1 MTESRRGVLAWA
13 IPAAL
18 VVAVSIA
25 ISVRQSRASNDVP
38 PARFSGSRVIL
49 KTPSLLNT
57 SKLASRVSVAIVR
70 DEAAAK
76 FYDSPATLDSIVTS
90 WKNALT
96 AIGAE
101 PRVVSSSAIGAAR
114 GARVLVVP
122 SSPCLTVATRE
133 AMDLAGSRGQGL
145 IVTGSAGVKD
155 AGCREIGYGLV
166 VALTGATRVEQL
178 EERSMV
184 YVTIPYGG
192 PLSADIPPGSR
203 IDLNPAKQVALRL
216 ADRDA
221 VYSDYSLEPQPV
233 AGQPLLEAAIAHS
246 TYRGA
251 RVVYWGF
258 GVRETVA
265 RPWNRAVV
273 SLLVRNS
280 VAWTARLPI
289 SAIEPWPNNRHSAT
303 AFVQDVEDQFTNARY
318 AADTLAAVGVP
329 GTFFVI
335 SDLARRNTRLT
346 RRLADAGEVGSHT
359 ENHGLLGGLKR
370 ERQFERLAVTQH
382 DLTEILGGKI
392 HGLRPPEEQFD
403 SATMAGWLAAGGTY
417 IVGANDS
424 RCASPELIPIGRDTL
439 TLLPRTGDDDFG
451 ALAPGESQNP
461 KATAALLESEFSWI
475 RELGGLYALSYHSQL
490 LSRPEHLPALA
501 QLARSIAADTTVWIT
516 TSDGIASWWRARSQ
530 VQASSRLIN
539 ANRLDITVRN
549 LGTGVVRQSVVRV
562 ELPTSI
568 AASRASTGKLLP
580 SERGVA
586 RVMLPLLPPR
596 TATQVSVALG
606 SAPTV
611 KPQMLSSRRTPAA
624 PVRTRRAIPRRRR

>member
-1 MTESRRGVLAWA
+1 MTSARRGVLAWA

-18 VVAVSIA
+18 VVAISIV
-25 ISVRQSRASNDVP
+25 ISVRQSRAANDAT
-38 PARFSGSRVIL
+38 PARFSGSTVIL
-49 KTPSLLNT
+49 KMPSLLNT
-57 SKLASRVSVAIVR
+57 ARLPSRVSVAVVR
-70 DEAAAK
+70 DAAAAK
-76 FYDSPATLDSIVTS
+76 FYDSPATLDSIVDS

-96 AIGAE
+96 AIGADA
-101 PRVVSSSAIGAAR
+101 RIVSSSAISATR
-114 GARVLVVP
+114 GARVIVIP

-133 AMDLAGSRGQGL
+133 AIDLAGSRGQGL
-145 IVTGSAGVKD
+145 IVTGAAGIND
-155 AGCREIGYGLV
+155 AGCRQIGYGLIV
-166 VALTGATRVEQL
+166 GLTGASRVQRL
-178 EERSMV
+178 EARPMV

-203 IDLNPAKQVALRL
+203 IDLKPASQLALRL
-216 ADRDA
+216 VDRDA
-221 VYSDYSLEPQPV
+221 VYTDYSLKPQAV
-233 AGQPLLEAAIAHS
+233 SGEPLLDGAIAHS
-246 TYRGA
+246 TYKGA

-289 SAIEPWPNNRHSAT
+289 SAVEPWPNNHQSAT

-318 AADTLAAVGVP
+318 AADTLKAIGVP

-359 ENHGLLGGLKR
+359 ENHHLLGGMKK

-382 DLTEILGGKI
+382 DLTDILGAKI
-392 HGLRPPEEQFD
+392 SGLRPPEEQFD
-403 SATMAGWLAAGGTY
+403 SATMAGWLAAGGSY

-424 RCASPELIPIGRDTL
+424 RCASPELIPVGRDTL
-439 TLLPRTGDDDFG
+439 TLLPRTGDDDFE
-451 ALAPGESQNP
+451 ALAPGESQDP
-461 KATAALLESEFSWI
+461 KATAKLLETEFSWV

-501 QLARSIAADTTVWIT
+501 QLARTVAADTSVWIT
-516 TSDGIASWWRARSQ
+516 TTDGIATWWRKRSQ
-530 VQASSRLIN
+530 VQTSTRMLN
-539 ANRLDITVRN
+539 ANRLEITLRN
-549 LGTGVVRQSVVRV
+549 RGDGLVHQSVVRV
-562 ELPTSI
+562 DLPTTLTP
-568 AASRASTGKLLP
+568 SRVSRGKLLASGP
-580 SERGVA
+580 GVL

-596 TATQVSVALG
+596 SATVVSVSLG
-606 SAPTV
+606 APAAEKRAV
-611 KPQMLSSRRTPAA
+611 KSSPRPVSPSRR
-624 PVRTRRAIPRRRR
+624 RHR

>member
-1 MTESRRGVLAWA
+1 MTSARRGVLAWA

-18 VVAVSIA
+18 VVAISIV
-25 ISVRQSRASNDVP
+25 ISVRQSRAANDAT
-38 PARFSGSRVIL
+38 PARFSGSTVIL
-49 KTPSLLNT
+49 KMPSLLNT
-57 SKLASRVSVAIVR
+57 ARLPSRVSVAVVR
-70 DEAAAK
+70 DAAAAK
-76 FYDSPATLDSIVTS
+76 FYDSPATLDSIVDS

-96 AIGAE
+96 AIGADA
-101 PRVVSSSAIGAAR
+101 RIVSSSAISTTR
-114 GARVLVVP
+114 GARVIVIP

-133 AMDLAGSRGQGL
+133 AIDLAGSRGQGL
-145 IVTGSAGVKD
+145 IVTGAAGIND
-155 AGCREIGYGLV
+155 AGCRQIGYGLIV
-166 VALTGATRVEQL
+166 GLTGASRVQRL
-178 EERSMV
+178 EARPMV

-203 IDLNPAKQVALRL
+203 IDLKPASQLALRL
-216 ADRDA
+216 VDRDA
-221 VYSDYSLEPQPV
+221 VYTDYSLKPQAV
-233 AGQPLLEAAIAHS
+233 SGEPLLDGAIAHS
-246 TYRGA
+246 TYKGA

-289 SAIEPWPNNRHSAT
+289 SAVEPWPNNHQSAT

-318 AADTLAAVGVP
+318 AADTLKAIGVP

-359 ENHGLLGGLKR
+359 ENHHLLGGMKK

-382 DLTEILGGKI
+382 DLTDILGAKI
-392 HGLRPPEEQFD
+392 SGLRPPEEQFD
-403 SATMAGWLAAGGTY
+403 SATMAGWLAAGGSY

-424 RCASPELIPIGRDTL
+424 RCASPELIPVGRDTL
-439 TLLPRTGDDDFG
+439 TLLPRTGDDDFE
-451 ALAPGESQNP
+451 ALAPGESQDP
-461 KATAALLESEFSWI
+461 KATAKLLETEFGWV

-501 QLARSIAADTTVWIT
+501 QLARTVAADTSVWIT
-516 TSDGIASWWRARSQ
+516 TTDGIATWWRKRSQ
-530 VQASSRLIN
+530 VQTSTRMLN
-539 ANRLDITVRN
+539 ANRLEITLRN
-549 LGTGVVRQSVVRV
+549 RGDGLVHQSVVRV
-562 ELPTSI
+562 NLPTMIS
-568 AASRASTGKLLP
+568 ASRASGGKLLK
-580 SERGVA
+580 SEPGLV

-596 TATQVSVALG
+596 SATVVSVALG
-606 SAPTV
+606 SAV
-611 KPQMLSSRRTPAA
+611 VGRPQILS
-624 PVRTRRAIPRRRR
+624 PRRSFVPPAKLRKTSHRR